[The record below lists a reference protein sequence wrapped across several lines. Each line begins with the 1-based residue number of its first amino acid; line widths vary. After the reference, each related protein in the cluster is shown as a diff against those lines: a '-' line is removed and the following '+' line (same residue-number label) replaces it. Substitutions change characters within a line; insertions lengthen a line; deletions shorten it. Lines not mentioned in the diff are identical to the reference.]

1 MKPVIAMPEMG
12 NSLFRKYMK
21 NNTLWAYS
29 CMVKNL
35 TDIYKLETSQH
46 VNPHLFLSAFISVPT
61 SAIADMIQGKILFTN
76 IKKLTP

>member
-1 MKPVIAMPEMG
+1 
-12 NSLFRKYMK
+12 
-21 NNTLWAYS
+21 
-29 CMVKNL
+29 MVKNL

-76 IKKLTP
+76 IKKINSLKKYNHRILSKTYDYIIYYVETHCNIT